1 MIIIDSL
8 LSAPLRGLMF
18 VLKKIDEAV
27 SQEAEAR
34 EQAIM
39 ASLTELHRALDEGAI
54 TEAEFEKREGE
65 LLDQLD
71 HLHLMDGRDADAH
84 S

>member
-18 VLKKIDEAV
+18 VLKKVDEAV
-27 SQEAEAR
+27 RQEMEDDER
-34 EQAIM
+34 AIM
-39 ASLTELHRALDEGAI
+39 ASLSALHLSLNEGAI
-54 TEAEFEKREGE
+54 TEAEFDRRETE
-65 LLDQLD
+65 LLDELD
-71 HLHLMDGRDADAH
+71 LLRAKGGSDADAH